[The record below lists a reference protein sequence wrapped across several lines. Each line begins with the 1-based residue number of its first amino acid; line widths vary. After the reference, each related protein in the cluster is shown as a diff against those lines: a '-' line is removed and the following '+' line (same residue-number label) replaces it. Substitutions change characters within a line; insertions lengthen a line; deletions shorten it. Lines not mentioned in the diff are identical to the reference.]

1 MLNIQS
7 TARTM
12 SYIFDKDQNVLALL
26 ASRKKVKTSVRTYMC
41 HRFIALILCKIL
53 DRKPVDPPPIIQ
65 LKIRD
70 DSDPA
75 QYVIIGTYLMQ
86 VLTGEIQKLS
96 PKSLLLHV
104 HQSLQFST

>member
-1 MLNIQS
+1 MLNIQL

-12 SYIFDKDQNVLALL
+12 SCIFDKDQNVLALL
-26 ASRKKVKTSVRTYMC
+26 ASRKKVKKILVYMC
-41 HRFIALILCKIL
+41 YGFTVLILCGIL

-75 QYVIIGTYLMQ
+75 QYVVTGPYLMQ
-86 VLTGEIQKLS
+86 ALTGEIQKLS
-96 PKSLLLHV
+96 PKPLLLHV
-104 HQSLQFST
+104 HQSL